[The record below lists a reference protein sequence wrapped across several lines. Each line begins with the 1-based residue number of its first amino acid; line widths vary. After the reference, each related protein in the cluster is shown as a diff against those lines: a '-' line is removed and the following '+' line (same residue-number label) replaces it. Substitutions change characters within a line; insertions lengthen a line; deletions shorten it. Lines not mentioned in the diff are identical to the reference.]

1 MSLGSF
7 AHKMARFNR
16 GYGRIFIPIW
26 LAFLGLYTIAAAAD
40 SFLEFGWGYDWSD
53 AKIGLIMFG
62 GGIAFWFLWQGGL
75 GLIEWF
81 NETMFGSDP
90 TKNDD

>member
-26 LAFLGLYTIAAAAD
+26 LAFVGLFTIAATAD
-40 SFLEFGWGYDWSD
+40 SFYDFGWGYDWSD
-53 AKIGLIMFG
+53 VKIGLIMLAC
-62 GGIAFWFLWQGGL
+62 GIAFWFLWQGGL
-75 GLIEWF
+75 KISEWF
-81 NETMFGSDP
+81 NKTMFGPDP
-90 TKNDD
+90 TKKDD